1 MYLQRAA
8 IALASAAALITAAI
22 QPAHAEN
29 LVSQLPGASTDG
41 IVVITD
47 SPHVSVDVEKLGNEA
62 TAKLNVKNHYDHAFE
77 CYAPGAST
85 DPAKP
90 EKLPNVVTEAR
101 IVTDSLNY
109 YRAQPF
115 LPKNGKQVPLLGVI
129 PTDVFL
135 QYVPQGSA
143 AKLFGSDTAARAEL
157 SRQWDRARIAG
168 HTGEIAPFTLQPG
181 TTEHLEVTLGAPGHG
196 ERTDFDA
203 AALLYCTDAQDQ
215 QAYVFAG
222 YEPGVNPMWSGL
234 GSSTPASQPA
244 TGSSNRQ

>member
-1 MYLQRAA
+1 MHLKRAA
-8 IALASAAALITAAI
+8 LSLASAAALIAAAV
-22 QPAHAEN
+22 PAHAAN
-29 LVSQLPGASTDG
+29 LVSQLPGASADG
-41 IVVITD
+41 AVVVTD
-47 SPHVSVDVEKLGNEA
+47 SPHVSVDVEKLGAEH
-62 TAKLNVKNHYDHAFE
+62 TAKVNVKNNYDHAFE

-101 IVTDSLNY
+101 IVTDSMNY

-115 LPKNGKQVPLLGVI
+115 LPKNGQNVPLLGVI

-143 AKLFGSDTAARAEL
+143 GNLLGSDTAARAEL

-181 TTEHLEVTLGAPGHG
+181 ASETLEVKLGAPGHG
-196 ERTDFDA
+196 ERSDFDA
-203 AALLYCTDAQDQ
+203 AALLYCTDVQDQ

-234 GSSTPASQPA
+234 SSHLPAQPA
-244 TGSSNRQ
+244 TGSSNRN